1 MASSFVT
8 YSRGLTMITPEAR
21 AATWWKAGSCAAR
34 KQGASGNDLAMALL
48 WSACVFVVGVS
59 VSTRSLC
66 LGSCLAWGLH
76 VVPTHHEYKVCI
88 HTTRRRVRSGGANES
103 AKVPV
108 PHGPELTSPA
118 PPLPF
123 HFILLVSLVV
133 ISLHLACVYVT
144 LVRNPTRFVQAVP
157 RFLRLIVVPYARRG
171 TLVFSLYSPRLFIGH
186 KHRLPLM
193 RCPVL
198 MQ

>member
-76 VVPTHHEYKVCI
+76 VVPTHHEYKACI
-88 HTTRRRVRSGGANES
+88 HSHDKEES
-103 AKVPV
+103 AKWRSQRECEGASSAWAGVNLPSTAFALPFYTFSEPCGYFFAFGV
-108 PHGPELTSPA
+108 RLCNIGEKSHTFCTSSAPLSPSNCSA
-118 PPLPF
+118 IRETRNPRLLPLFSPPL
-123 HFILLVSLVV
+123 
-133 ISLHLACVYVT
+133 
-144 LVRNPTRFVQAVP
+144 
-157 RFLRLIVVPYARRG
+157 
-171 TLVFSLYSPRLFIGH
+171 
-186 KHRLPLM
+186 HRA
-193 RCPVL
+193 
-198 MQ
+198 